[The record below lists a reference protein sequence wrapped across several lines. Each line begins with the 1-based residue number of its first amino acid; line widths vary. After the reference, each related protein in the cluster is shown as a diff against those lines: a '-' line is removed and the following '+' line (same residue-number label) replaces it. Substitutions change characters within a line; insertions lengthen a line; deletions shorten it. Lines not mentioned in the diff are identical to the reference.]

1 MRLEVFCEDRL
12 GLTRELLDLLVLRGI
27 DLRGI
32 DIDPIGRIYLNFAE
46 LEFAT
51 FSSLMAEIRRIAGV
65 TDVRTVPWMPS
76 EREHLAL
83 SALLVAMPEPVLSLD
98 TKGRVEL
105 ANPASCLL
113 FGQSQA
119 KLRNHPVAQLIA
131 DFNVQRWLESSPQ
144 ETHAEHVVVNGQN
157 YLLEVTPVYLEGEH
171 NERVLTGA
179 VAMLRSTVRMGR
191 QLQTMTSQDT
201 SAFSQILAVGPKM
214 RHVVEQARKLAM
226 LSAPLL
232 IVGDTGTGK
241 DLLAHACH
249 LASPRAGK
257 PYLALNCGS
266 IPEDAV
272 ESELFGDALLGK
284 KGFFEQANGG
294 SVLLDEIG
302 EMSPRMQTKLLRF
315 LNDGTFRRV
324 GEDHEVH
331 VDVRVICAT
340 QKNLVELVQKGL
352 FREDLYYR
360 LNVLTLYLP
369 PLRDCPQDI
378 MPLTELF
385 VARFADE
392 QGVPRPKLSAD
403 LSTVLTRYS
412 WPGNVRQLKN
422 AVYRALTQ
430 LEGFELRP
438 QDILL
443 PDHDVAS
450 LPVGE
455 EAMEGSLDDITRRF
469 ERSVL
474 TQLYR
479 SYPSTRKLAKRL
491 GVSHTAIA
499 NKLREY
505 GLSQKRVTNNP
516 ARPATLVA
524 GILAC
529 KAGQTCIYW
538 FFNPFSGVVHLGV
551 ASRDRAMADIAAALC
566 SLFLAAVTP
575 SFAGSATAGAADR
588 RSHFEPARS
597 EAEHSSSLLS
607 GGAGHCRLHDCPG
620 DQPLCFWC
628 AVQQLGAGAGDPVN
642 HPGD

>member
-32 DIDPIGRIYLNFAE
+32 DIDPIGRIYLIFAE
-46 LEFAT
+46 LEFAN

-98 TKGRVEL
+98 TKGKVEL
-105 ANPASCLL
+105 ANPASCQL
-113 FGQSQA
+113 FAQSQDR
-119 KLRNHPVAQLIA
+119 LRNHPVAQLIT
-131 DFNVQRWLESSPQ
+131 DFNIQRWLESSPL
-144 ETHAEHVVVNGQN
+144 ESHSEHVVIGGQN
-157 YLLEVTPVYLEGEH
+157 FVLEITPVYLEGEH
-171 NERVLTGA
+171 GERVLTGA

-191 QLQTMTSQDT
+191 QLQTMTTQDT

-249 LASPRAGK
+249 LASPRASK

-272 ESELFGDALLGK
+272 ESELFGDAIQGK

-340 QKNLVELVQKGL
+340 QKNLVEMVQKGL

-360 LNVLTLYLP
+360 LNVLTLHLP

-378 MPLTELF
+378 IPLTELF

-392 QGVPRPKLSAD
+392 QGIPRPKLSAD

-430 LEGFELRP
+430 LDGYEMRP

-443 PDHDVAS
+443 PDSDVAS

-479 SYPSTRKLAKRL
+479 SFPSTRKLAKRL

-505 GLSQKRVTNNP
+505 GLSQK
-516 ARPATLVA
+516 
-524 GILAC
+524 
-529 KAGQTCIYW
+529 K
-538 FFNPFSGVVHLGV
+538 
-551 ASRDRAMADIAAALC
+551 
-566 SLFLAAVTP
+566 
-575 SFAGSATAGAADR
+575 
-588 RSHFEPARS
+588 S
-597 EAEHSSSLLS
+597 EE
-607 GGAGHCRLHDCPG
+607 
-620 DQPLCFWC
+620 
-628 AVQQLGAGAGDPVN
+628 
-642 HPGD
+642 

>member
-12 GLTRELLDLLVLRGI
+12 GLTRELLDLLVLRSI

-46 LEFAT
+46 LEFNA
-51 FSSLMAEIRRIAGV
+51 FSTLMAEIRRIAGV

-83 SALLVAMPEPVLSLD
+83 SALLEAMPEPVLSLD
-98 TKGRVEL
+98 TKGKVEL
-105 ANPASCLL
+105 ANPASSQL
-113 FGQSQA
+113 FGQSQD
-119 KLRNHPVAQLIA
+119 KLRAHNAAQLING
-131 DFNVQRWLESSPQ
+131 FNFQRWLEGSPV
-144 ETHAEHVVVNGQN
+144 ESHAEHVVINGQN
-157 YLLEVTPVYLEGEH
+157 FLLEITPVTLEGE
-171 NERVLTGA
+171 NAARVLMGA
-179 VAMLRSTVRMGR
+179 VVMLRSTLRMGR
-191 QLQTMTSQDT
+191 QLQTMTSQDV
-201 SAFSQILAVGPKM
+201 SAFSQIIAVSPKM
-214 RHVVEQARKLAM
+214 RHVVEQARKLA
-226 LSAPLL
+226 LLTAPLL

-241 DLLAHACH
+241 DLLANACH
-249 LASPRAGK
+249 LASPRAQK
-257 PYLALNCGS
+257 PYLALNCAS

-272 ESELFGDALLGK
+272 ESELFGHAPEGK

-302 EMSPRMQTKLLRF
+302 EMSPRMQVKLLRF

-360 LNVLTLYLP
+360 LNVLTLNLP
-369 PLRDCPQDI
+369 PLRDRPQDI

-392 QGVPRPKLSAD
+392 QGIARPKLAAD
-403 LSTVLTRYS
+403 LNTVLTRYG

-430 LEGFELRP
+430 LEGYELRP

-443 PDHDVAS
+443 PDYDTTTVA
-450 LPVGE
+450 VGE
-455 EAMEGSLDDITRRF
+455 DAMEGSLDEITSRF

-479 SYPSTRKLAKRL
+479 SFPSTRKLAKRL

-505 GLSQKRVTNNP
+505 GLSQKKN
-516 ARPATLVA
+516 
-524 GILAC
+524 
-529 KAGQTCIYW
+529 
-538 FFNPFSGVVHLGV
+538 
-551 ASRDRAMADIAAALC
+551 
-566 SLFLAAVTP
+566 
-575 SFAGSATAGAADR
+575 
-588 RSHFEPARS
+588 E
-597 EAEHSSSLLS
+597 E
-607 GGAGHCRLHDCPG
+607 
-620 DQPLCFWC
+620 
-628 AVQQLGAGAGDPVN
+628 
-642 HPGD
+642 

>member
-32 DIDPIGRIYLNFAE
+32 EIDPIGRIYLNFAA
-46 LEFAT
+46 LAFDT
-51 FSSLMAEIRRIAGV
+51 FSSLMAEIRRIPGV
-65 TDVRTVPWMPS
+65 TDVRRVLWMPS
-76 EREHLAL
+76 EREHRAL
-83 SALLVAMPEPVLSLD
+83 NAVLEALPEPVLSLD
-98 TKGRVEL
+98 MKGKIEL
-105 ANPASCLL
+105 ANPASCQL
-113 FGQSQA
+113 FALDQP
-119 KLRNHPVAQLIA
+119 KLRNHNAVQLIA
-131 DFNVQRWLESSPQ
+131 GFNFSRWLESDPQ
-144 ETHAEHVVVNGQN
+144 NSHSEHVAISGQN
-157 YLLEVTPVYLEGEH
+157 FLMEITPVHLEGETG
-171 NERVLTGA
+171 EPVLTGA
-179 VAMLRSTVRMGR
+179 VVMLRSTVRMGR
-191 QLQTMTSQDT
+191 QLQNLSQQDL
-201 SAFSQILAVGPKM
+201 SAFSQIVAVSPKM
-214 RHVVEQARKLAM
+214 RQVVEQARKLAT

-232 IVGDTGTGK
+232 ITGDTGTGK

-249 LASPRAGK
+249 LASPRAAK
-257 PYLALNCGS
+257 PYLALNCAS

-272 ESELFGDALLGK
+272 ESELFGHAPEGK

-302 EMSPRMQTKLLRF
+302 EMSPRMQVKLLRF

-340 QKNLVELVQKGL
+340 QRNLVELVQKGL

-360 LNVLTLYLP
+360 LNVLTLNLP
-369 PLRDCPQDI
+369 PLRERPQDI

-392 QGVPRPKLSAD
+392 QGVPRPKLAAD
-403 LSTVLTRYS
+403 LANVLTRYG

-430 LEGFELRP
+430 LEGYELRS

-443 PDHDVAS
+443 PDYEAS
-450 LPVGE
+450 TMPVGE
-455 EAMEGSLDDITRRF
+455 EAMEGSLDEITGRF

-505 GLSQKRVTNNP
+505 GLSQKR
-516 ARPATLVA
+516 
-524 GILAC
+524 G
-529 KAGQTCIYW
+529 
-538 FFNPFSGVVHLGV
+538 
-551 ASRDRAMADIAAALC
+551 
-566 SLFLAAVTP
+566 
-575 SFAGSATAGAADR
+575 
-588 RSHFEPARS
+588 E
-597 EAEHSSSLLS
+597 E
-607 GGAGHCRLHDCPG
+607 
-620 DQPLCFWC
+620 
-628 AVQQLGAGAGDPVN
+628 
-642 HPGD
+642 

>member
-272 ESELFGDALLGK
+272 ESELFGDALQGK

-302 EMSPRMQTKLLRF
+302 EMSPRM
-315 LNDGTFRRV
+315 
-324 GEDHEVH
+324 
-331 VDVRVICAT
+331 
-340 QKNLVELVQKGL
+340 
-352 FREDLYYR
+352 
-360 LNVLTLYLP
+360 

-392 QGVPRPKLSAD
+392 QGIPRPKLSAD

-505 GLSQKRVTNNP
+505 GLSQK
-516 ARPATLVA
+516 
-524 GILAC
+524 
-529 KAGQTCIYW
+529 K
-538 FFNPFSGVVHLGV
+538 
-551 ASRDRAMADIAAALC
+551 
-566 SLFLAAVTP
+566 
-575 SFAGSATAGAADR
+575 
-588 RSHFEPARS
+588 
-597 EAEHSSSLLS
+597 
-607 GGAGHCRLHDCPG
+607 G
-620 DQPLCFWC
+620 DE
-628 AVQQLGAGAGDPVN
+628 
-642 HPGD
+642 

>member
-113 FGQSQA
+113 FGQSQE

-232 IVGDTGTGK
+232 IVATPAPVKICWPMPAIWPVRG
-241 DLLAHACH
+241 
-249 LASPRAGK
+249 RAN
-257 PYLALNCGS
+257 P
-266 IPEDAV
+266 IW
-272 ESELFGDALLGK
+272 
-284 KGFFEQANGG
+284 
-294 SVLLDEIG
+294 
-302 EMSPRMQTKLLRF
+302 R
-315 LNDGTFRRV
+315 
-324 GEDHEVH
+324 
-331 VDVRVICAT
+331 
-340 QKNLVELVQKGL
+340 
-352 FREDLYYR
+352 
-360 LNVLTLYLP
+360 
-369 PLRDCPQDI
+369 
-378 MPLTELF
+378 
-385 VARFADE
+385 
-392 QGVPRPKLSAD
+392 
-403 LSTVLTRYS
+403 STVAPFPRTRS
-412 WPGNVRQLKN
+412 RASCLATRCRARRASSSKPTAARCCWMKLVRC
-422 AVYRALTQ
+422 
-430 LEGFELRP
+430 
-438 QDILL
+438 
-443 PDHDVAS
+443 
-450 LPVGE
+450 
-455 EAMEGSLDDITRRF
+455 RRGCRLSCCAF
-469 ERSVL
+469 S
-474 TQLYR
+474 TTA
-479 SYPSTRKLAKRL
+479 PS
-491 GVSHTAIA
+491 
-499 NKLREY
+499 
-505 GLSQKRVTNNP
+505 
-516 ARPATLVA
+516 
-524 GILAC
+524 
-529 KAGQTCIYW
+529 
-538 FFNPFSGVVHLGV
+538 
-551 ASRDRAMADIAAALC
+551 AAL
-566 SLFLAAVTP
+566 
-575 SFAGSATAGAADR
+575 
-588 RSHFEPARS
+588 ARIMKCTS
-597 EAEHSSSLLS
+597 MC
-607 GGAGHCRLHDCPG
+607 G
-620 DQPLCFWC
+620 
-628 AVQQLGAGAGDPVN
+628 
-642 HPGD
+642 

>member
-32 DIDPIGRIYLNFAE
+32 EIDPIGRIYLNFAE
-46 LEFAT
+46 LDFND
-51 FSSLMAEIRRIAGV
+51 FSSLMAEIRRISGV
-65 TDVRTVPWMPS
+65 TDVRTVLWMPS
-76 EREHLAL
+76 EREHRAM
-83 SALLVAMPEPVLSLD
+83 SALLEALPEPVLSLD
-98 TKGRVEL
+98 MKSKVEL
-105 ANPASCLL
+105 ANQASCQL

-119 KLRNHPVAQLIA
+119 RLRNHTAPQLITG
-131 DFNVQRWLESSPQ
+131 FNFQRWLEGNPQ
-144 ETHAEHVVVNGQN
+144 ASHHEHVVINGQN
-157 YLLEVTPVYLEGEH
+157 FLMEITPVHLEGEAGDPL
-171 NERVLTGA
+171 LTGA
-179 VAMLRSTVRMGR
+179 VVMLRSTIRMGR
-191 QLQTMTSQDT
+191 QLQDLVSQDA
-201 SAFSQILAVGPKM
+201 SAFNQIVAVSPKM
-214 RHVVEQARKLAM
+214 RRVIDQARKLAM

-249 LASPRAGK
+249 LASPRAAK
-257 PYLALNCGS
+257 PYLALNCAS

-272 ESELFGDALLGK
+272 ESELFGHAPEGK

-302 EMSPRMQTKLLRF
+302 EMSPRMQVKLLRF

-340 QKNLVELVQKGL
+340 QRNLVELVQKGI

-360 LNVLTLYLP
+360 LNVLTLDLP
-369 PLRDCPQDI
+369 PLRDRPQDI

-392 QGVPRPKLSAD
+392 QGVPRPKLSTD
-403 LSTVLTRYS
+403 LSNVLTRYS

-430 LEGFELRP
+430 LEGYELRP

-443 PDHDVAS
+443 PDYDAGTVA
-450 LPVGE
+450 VGE
-455 EAMEGSLDDITRRF
+455 EAMEGSLDDITSRF

-474 TQLYR
+474 IQLYR
-479 SYPSTRKLAKRL
+479 NYPSTRKLAKRL

-505 GLSQKRVTNNP
+505 GLSQKK
-516 ARPATLVA
+516 
-524 GILAC
+524 G
-529 KAGQTCIYW
+529 
-538 FFNPFSGVVHLGV
+538 
-551 ASRDRAMADIAAALC
+551 
-566 SLFLAAVTP
+566 
-575 SFAGSATAGAADR
+575 
-588 RSHFEPARS
+588 E
-597 EAEHSSSLLS
+597 E
-607 GGAGHCRLHDCPG
+607 
-620 DQPLCFWC
+620 
-628 AVQQLGAGAGDPVN
+628 
-642 HPGD
+642 

>member
-46 LEFAT
+46 LEFNT

-83 SALLVAMPEPVLSLD
+83 SALLEAMPEPVLSLD
-98 TKGRVEL
+98 TKSKVEL
-105 ANPASCLL
+105 ANPASCQL
-113 FGQSQA
+113 FGQSQD
-119 KLRNHPVAQLIA
+119 KLRNHNAAQLITG
-131 DFNVQRWLESSPQ
+131 FNFQRWLEGAPVESH
-144 ETHAEHVVVNGQN
+144 TEHVVINGQN
-157 YLLEVTPVYLEGEH
+157 FLLEITPVTLEGE
-171 NERVLTGA
+171 NATRVLMGA
-179 VAMLRSTVRMGR
+179 VVMLRSTLRMGR
-191 QLQTMTSQDT
+191 QLQTMTSQDL
-201 SAFSQILAVGPKM
+201 SAFSQIIAVSPKM
-214 RHVVEQARKLAM
+214 RHVVEQARKLA
-226 LSAPLL
+226 LLTAPLL

-241 DLLAHACH
+241 DLLANACH
-249 LASPRAGK
+249 LSSPRAQK
-257 PYLALNCGS
+257 PYLALNCAS
-266 IPEDAV
+266 IPEAAV
-272 ESELFGDALLGK
+272 EGELFGNAADGK

-302 EMSPRMQTKLLRF
+302 EMSPGMQAKLLRF

-360 LNVLTLYLP
+360 LNVLTLHLP
-369 PLRDCPQDI
+369 PLRDRPQDI

-392 QGVPRPKLSAD
+392 QGVSRPKLSAD
-403 LSTVLTRYS
+403 LNTVLTRYG

-430 LEGFELRP
+430 LEGYELRP

-443 PDHDVAS
+443 PDVDTTTVA
-450 LPVGE
+450 VAE
-455 EAMEGSLDDITRRF
+455 DAMEGSLDDITRRF

-479 SYPSTRKLAKRL
+479 SFPSTRKLAKRL

-505 GLSQKRVTNNP
+505 GLNQK
-516 ARPATLVA
+516 
-524 GILAC
+524 
-529 KAGQTCIYW
+529 K
-538 FFNPFSGVVHLGV
+538 
-551 ASRDRAMADIAAALC
+551 
-566 SLFLAAVTP
+566 
-575 SFAGSATAGAADR
+575 
-588 RSHFEPARS
+588 
-597 EAEHSSSLLS
+597 
-607 GGAGHCRLHDCPG
+607 G
-620 DQPLCFWC
+620 DE
-628 AVQQLGAGAGDPVN
+628 
-642 HPGD
+642 

>member
-32 DIDPIGRIYLNFAE
+32 EIDPIGRIYLNFAE
-46 LEFAT
+46 LEFND
-51 FSSLMAEIRRIAGV
+51 FSSLMAEIRRIPSV
-65 TDVRTVPWMPS
+65 TDVRTVLWMPS
-76 EREHLAL
+76 EREHRAM
-83 SALLVAMPEPVLSLD
+83 SALLEALPEPVLSLD
-98 TKGRVEL
+98 MKSKIEL
-105 ANPASCLL
+105 ANQASCQL
-113 FGQSQA
+113 FGQSQSR
-119 KLRNHPVAQLIA
+119 LRNHAAPQLIA
-131 DFNVQRWLESSPQ
+131 GFNFQRWLEGNPQ
-144 ETHAEHVVVNGQN
+144 ASHHEHVVINGQN
-157 YLLEVTPVYLEGEH
+157 FLMEITPVHLGGE
-171 NERVLTGA
+171 RGDPVLTGA
-179 VAMLRSTVRMGR
+179 VVMLRSTIRMGR
-191 QLQTMTSQDT
+191 QLQDRVSQDT
-201 SAFSQILAVGPKM
+201 SAFNQIVAASPKM
-214 RHVVEQARKLAM
+214 RHVIDQARKLAM

-249 LASPRAGK
+249 LASPRAAK
-257 PYLALNCGS
+257 PYLALNCAS

-272 ESELFGDALLGK
+272 ESELFGHAPEGK

-302 EMSPRMQTKLLRF
+302 EMSPRMQVKLLRF

-340 QKNLVELVQKGL
+340 QRNLVELVQKGI

-360 LNVLTLYLP
+360 LNVLTLDLP
-369 PLRDCPQDI
+369 PLRDRPQDI

-392 QGVPRPKLSAD
+392 QGVPRPKLSGE
-403 LSTVLTRYS
+403 LSNVLTRYS

-430 LEGFELRP
+430 LEGYELRP

-443 PDHDVAS
+443 PDYDAGTVT
-450 LPVGE
+450 VGE
-455 EAMEGSLDDITRRF
+455 EAMEGSLDDITSRF

-505 GLSQKRVTNNP
+505 GLSQKK
-516 ARPATLVA
+516 
-524 GILAC
+524 G
-529 KAGQTCIYW
+529 
-538 FFNPFSGVVHLGV
+538 
-551 ASRDRAMADIAAALC
+551 
-566 SLFLAAVTP
+566 
-575 SFAGSATAGAADR
+575 
-588 RSHFEPARS
+588 E
-597 EAEHSSSLLS
+597 E
-607 GGAGHCRLHDCPG
+607 
-620 DQPLCFWC
+620 
-628 AVQQLGAGAGDPVN
+628 
-642 HPGD
+642 